1 MSRVE
6 KKMKKTDE
14 RFAYQNMQ
22 NIDEDIVERFHMF
35 TVVKKG

>member
-1 MSRVE
+1 
-6 KKMKKTDE
+6 MKKTDE

-22 NIDEDIVERFHMF
+22 NIDEDIVERSHML